1 MPEKT
6 ADSGEKMKQEEIK
19 VGRKIVFAILFGTV
33 ISFFYAAGYLIETY
47 DSLDLKAG
55 SFYVRW
61 LVQDI
66 LITGILYGIWELADR
81 YGKKMESCLKNGKIQ
96 FKFPWWLCVL
106 FLFVCWIPAWLSI
119 FPGALNYDACAEWQQ
134 VACGVINSHHP
145 VLHVLWTGGLLEA
158 SFALTG
164 SYDPGIAVYTC
175 IQMLLLA
182 AALTG
187 TLRFFKEFRV
197 PDIFCFMALLFYGL
211 SPVVQLFAVST
222 TKDVLFSA
230 VLLLFFM
237 SLIRLYCRREAFF
250 LSRRQLALFGGY
262 AFAAMIL
269 RNNGLYIVT
278 VMFVIV
284 LWNCRKYWRKLL
296 PVVTLVC
303 VAYGIYTGPFYQL
316 LHVTPGGIE
325 EMLSVPL
332 QQMARVYKYDRD
344 SLEEG
349 DVELLCLVVP
359 EEYLD
364 LYRPTV
370 SDFVKRGF
378 QEEVFLEH
386 KKEFMD
392 LWIRWGMEHPL
403 TYVNSLL
410 INTVD
415 FWYPGAVVDGYRHG
429 DGRSSYFDYKVDEP
443 GKEIGLLPSVHD
455 YYEAISHDSDVQ
467 KKPFAFLVLSP
478 GWYLVMTMT
487 AFGYLWCRKRN
498 RLLIGGALSAVTM
511 LTVLPGPMALVR
523 YVLILYYAFPAVL
536 VLFLMP
542 ELFTDAESST
552 GSELYAG
559 SGQ

>member
-1 MPEKT
+1 MDALPIPEAGENLAQKRTCISENKGTYHACGHDAHT
-6 ADSGEKMKQEEIK
+6 AMLLGTLRILADNREKLTGVVYACFESGEETGYGVGDMIEALKQFRIDTCFALHVYSELES
-19 VGRKIVFAILFGTV
+19 GRI
-33 ISFFYAAGYLIETY
+33 
-47 DSLDLKAG
+47 
-55 SFYVRW
+55 
-61 LVQDI
+61 
-66 LITGILYGIWELADR
+66 
-81 YGKKMESCLKNGKIQ
+81 
-96 FKFPWWLCVL
+96 CVE
-106 FLFVCWIPAWLSI
+106 
-119 FPGALNYDACAEWQQ
+119 PGARMAGTSVIDLLIKGRGGHGSRPDLAANPVFCAAAMLN
-134 VACGVINSHHP
+134 N
-145 VLHVLWTGGLLEA
+145 
-158 SFALTG
+158 
-164 SYDPGIAVYTC
+164 
-175 IQMLLLA
+175 LA
-182 AALTG
+182 AAWPNRLDPYEMVTLGITRIQGGESCNIIPETARVGG

-344 SLEEG
+344 SLEEE

-552 GSELYAG
+552 GSELYTG